1 MIILLVLAF
10 ALPARLALR
19 SIAGRPTIRS
29 AAHAATLGRIDG
41 W

>member
-10 ALPARLALR
+10 AL
-19 SIAGRPTIRS
+19 PTIRS